1 MDGYLL
7 KSESQSEL
15 APKVLE
21 ILQPHMEVRDGQLN
35 IIEYLCGQVLHE
47 SLLLLLVILSFL
59 EL

>member
-15 APKVLE
+15 APEVLE
-21 ILQPHMEVRDGQLN
+21 ILQPHVQVRDGQLD

-47 SLLLLLVILSFL
+47 TLLLLLVILNFL
-59 EL
+59 EV